1 MEAPR
6 IAVTQDVTETAEI
19 EEFMTVEQRTID
31 TEDSEWD
38 SRKRTA
44 PHRKQARPNTSGQGF
59 PAIHED

>member
-1 MEAPR
+1 M
-6 IAVTQDVTETAEI
+6 TQDVTETAEI
-19 EEFMTVEQRTID
+19 EEFMTGEPRTIATD
-31 TEDSEWD
+31 DSEWD

>member
-19 EEFMTVEQRTID
+19 EEFMTVEQRTIE
-31 TEDSEWD
+31 TEDSGRV
-38 SRKRTA
+38 SRKQTA